1 MFFNSANLCRINILT
16 SFFLADLF
24 LINVIDIIIWLFL
37 DQWEFANSTKV
48 DQSQMQKRSTGG
60 NPAALGIGFT
70 ICSIFFHF
78 QIETFA
84 LGPSFYLV
92 HRIES
97 GTLSKLNP
105 SYLRWSFH
113 FFPFQALILQ
123 QRPLCPC
130 HLFSFFQWISVNCL
144 VTIKYRLNFFS
155 PDILVLAPSLR
166 FLLGIL

>member
-70 ICSIFFHF
+70 ICSIFSISNWNLCLGTEFLFGASNRKWHPLKTKSILSEMIF
-78 QIETFA
+78 SFFSFSSFDFA
-84 LGPSFYLV
+84 AKALV
-92 HRIES
+92 S
-97 GTLSKLNP
+97 LS
-105 SYLRWSFH
+105 
-113 FFPFQALILQ
+113 LI
-123 QRPLCPC
+123 
-130 HLFSFFQWISVNCL
+130 FFFQWISVNCL